1 MLPASL
7 PEFVYWRTFGGKNHE
22 QKKKT
27 PPKRGSLSVTRPKP
41 GNPASVLF
49 APYGR
54 FPLLIRRPL
63 PSPAAVDGTREPR
76 PRLQSRYLTTPCYV
90 APIRCDHSEPKGG
103 TSSSAALR
111 FRSLRPQRDTLLPAS
126 LPLHEQA
133 IGQRLSH
140 VRDSPLSCRR
150 LRQPRPWRGSSGLAF
165 RFPRSGASN
174 RRP

>member
-7 PEFVYWRTFGGKNHE
+7 REFVYWRTFGGKNHE

-27 PPKRGSLSVTRPKP
+27 PPKRGSLSVTEPKP

-90 APIRCDHSEPKGG
+90 APIRCDHSGPKGR

-111 FRSLRPQRDTLLPAS
+111 SRRVLPQGDTLLPGELAFACANRRPTTIPCSGLS
-126 LPLHEQA
+126 LELPAPPATPTLA
-133 IGQRLSH
+133 RVFS
-140 VRDSPLSCRR
+140 
-150 LRQPRPWRGSSGLAF
+150 LAF
-165 RFPRSGASN
+165 RFSFTGTPN